1 MGFLNIELQGPFDD
15 LFDLNSD
22 GMLDPFEQ
30 ACQDDYIIREME
42 DDASR
47 ENDDDTDIDG
57 LGFMGKD
64 ERREALEEAG
74 LDPDD
79 FDEDC

>member
-1 MGFLNIELQGPFDD
+1 MGFWDREVQGPFDD

-22 GMLDPFEQ
+22 GTLDPFEH
-30 ACQDDYIIREME
+30 AYQDDYIIREME
-42 DDASR
+42 GDTSG
-47 ENDDDTDIDG
+47 ENDNDTDIDY
-57 LGFMGKD
+57 LEFMDED

-74 LDPDD
+74 FDPDD